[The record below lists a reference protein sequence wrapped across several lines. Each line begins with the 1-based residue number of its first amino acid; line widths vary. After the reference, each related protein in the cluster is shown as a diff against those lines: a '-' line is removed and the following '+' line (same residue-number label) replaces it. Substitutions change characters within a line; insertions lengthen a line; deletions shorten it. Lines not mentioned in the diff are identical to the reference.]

1 MNASNRKFILPFF
14 CIIALLLT
22 SCKSKLKDEEIV
34 PPEQSY
40 ASGVS
45 QLEKGEY
52 KKAAEHFEKVFFQH
66 PGNEIT
72 PQAELMQAYS
82 LYLAGEYDD
91 VVDVLDIFIK
101 LHPRHVDV
109 AYAYYLKAMANYAQV
124 SSVLLDQSRTRY
136 AKEDFEELIK
146 RFPGTKYA
154 LDAALKIDLV
164 NDHLAGKEM
173 LVGRYYLKKK
183 NPIAAV
189 KRFQTVIDK
198 YDTTS
203 HAEEALYRL
212 VETNLMLGLKD
223 EALKYTSVLEYNY
236 PAGSWAQSARNLLK

>member
-1 MNASNRKFILPFF
+1 
-14 CIIALLLT
+14 
-22 SCKSKLKDEEIV
+22 
-34 PPEQSY
+34 
-40 ASGVS
+40 
-45 QLEKGEY
+45 
-52 KKAAEHFEKVFFQH
+52 VFFQH

-72 PQAELMQAYS
+72 PQAELIQAYA

-101 LHPRHVDV
+101 LHPRHEDV
-109 AYAYYLKAMANYAQV
+109 AYAYYLKALANYVQI

-136 AKEDFEELIK
+136 AKEDFEELIN

-154 LDAALKIDLV
+154 LDSALKIDLV

-183 NPIAAV
+183 NPVAAV
-189 KRFQTVIDK
+189 RRFQIVIDK

-212 VETNLMLGLKD
+212 VETNIMLGLKG
-223 EALKYTSVLEYNY
+223 EAAKYVAVLEYNY
-236 PAGSWAQSARNLLK
+236 PQGSWVHNARNLLK